1 MDKFKYQC
9 IVNISV
15 NISGDIGDNIH
26 STAVHLYHK

>member
-15 NISGDIGDNIH
+15 HINADISDNIH

>member
-15 NISGDIGDNIH
+15 NISDNIH